1 MEAMSY
7 EKKRETILSFN
18 KRVEAASSRAA
29 PSKDWVRAALR
40 RKGSKRCPIRLKR
53 LSYDIILKYPEGL
66 AQLFEEYPDDV
77 TAVQA
82 YDATIGRQGEDEPDR
97 IDPIRVLTEDAD
109 WKDEWG
115 TSWRHAADG
124 VGATPSTN
132 PIGDWSLLE
141 DYLGKRM
148 PDPRAPD
155 RLREVL
161 PAAEALGR
169 SRYFMGMAHLAL
181 FERYHCLRGMENA
194 LADFYLNPTEA
205 RRLLS
210 ALTEYF
216 VGLVGA
222 WGRLG
227 SVDCLF
233 LTDDWGTQKSL
244 MISPEMWSDFFAP
257 GYRRICDAAHAAGME
272 VCFHSCGN
280 VMQIVGGLVDAGVD
294 IIDPLQPEA
303 IDLGQ
308 VVREYGGNVAF
319 SGGISDQALAGYS
332 PEKVRDEVRKTID
345 LLGVGSGNAYIVAP
359 SNVLPPDIPFENI
372 VALFEACHGT

>member
-7 EKKRETILSFN
+7 EKKRETVHSFN
-18 KRVEAASSRAA
+18 ARVEAAAARAA
-29 PSKDWVRAALR
+29 PSKSWVRAALR
-40 RKGSKRCPIRLKR
+40 RKGSERCPVRLKR

-82 YDATIGRQGEDEPDR
+82 YDATIGRQGADEPNR
-97 IDPIRVLTEDAD
+97 IEPLRVLTEDAE

-115 TSWRHAADG
+115 ISWRHAAGG
-124 VGATPSTN
+124 VGATPSAN
-132 PIGDWSLLE
+132 PIDDWSILE
-141 DYLGKRM
+141 EYLAERM
-148 PDPRAPD
+148 PDPKAPD

-161 PAAEALGR
+161 PALESLGKT
-169 SRYFMGMAHLAL
+169 RYFIGMAHLAL

-194 LADFYLNPTEA
+194 LADFYLNPEEA

-210 ALTEYF
+210 ALTDYF
-216 VGLVGA
+216 VELVRA

-244 MISPEMWSDFFAP
+244 MISPEMWIDFFAP
-257 GYRRICDAAHAAGME
+257 SYRRICDEAHSADME

-280 VMQIVGGLVDAGVD
+280 VAQIIGGLVDAGVD
-294 IIDPLQPEA
+294 IIDPLQPESM
-303 IDLGQ
+303 DLGRII
-308 VVREYGGNVAF
+308 REYGGAAAF

-332 PEKVRDEVRKTID
+332 PEQVRDEVRRTID
-345 LLGVGSGNAYIVAP
+345 LLGSGSRRAYIVAP

-372 VALFEACHGT
+372 VALFEACYGA